1 MSDALKGI
9 EESKTQYFFQSE
21 LQFCVVHLECNL
33 LSSVKPSHK
42 KEVCEDLKEV
52 FQTGNPKDSTEQAKG
67 RFRAFYLKWGKYYP
81 DLYRF

>member
-9 EESKTQYFFQSE
+9 EESKTQYFSQSE

-33 LSSVKPSHK
+33 LSSVKPAHK

-52 FQTGNPKDSTEQAKG
+52 F
-67 RFRAFYLKWGKYYP
+67 
-81 DLYRF
+81 